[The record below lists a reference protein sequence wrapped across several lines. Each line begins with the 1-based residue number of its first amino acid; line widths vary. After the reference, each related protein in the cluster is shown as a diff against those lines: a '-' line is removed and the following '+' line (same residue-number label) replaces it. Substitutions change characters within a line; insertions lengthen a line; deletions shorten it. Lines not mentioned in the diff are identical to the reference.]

1 MNEPHTQASFS
12 LTFPTINLHRVP
24 STYYIHQGERC
35 ERVDEKIVARRGP
48 PTLDNYYLARV
59 FAEIFCSDMSRRL
72 SKVNNDTM
80 HCHRGVELHAA
91 RPK

>member
-1 MNEPHTQASFS
+1 MSEPYTVLSFT

-48 PTLDNYYLARV
+48 PTLDNYYPPRV
-59 FAEIFCSDMSRRL
+59 FAEIFYSDMSRRP
-72 SKVNNDTM
+72 SKINNEVK
-80 HCHRGVELHAA
+80 HCHRGSSTTINATN
-91 RPK
+91 